1 MERHRLYTA
10 VLLTARN
17 DGTLLPP
24 QIITARTP
32 AGIIDKT
39 WEAIL
44 QKGSPKD
51 ITKGH
56 VRKEV
61 QFPNISDYGPLPF
74 SIDGKEGR
82 HFLYTAFSQTEER
95 DGVSVAFGYT
105 DTRRNADEEDPY
117 LSLSFHPDFV
127 AAGRSM
133 RNQARAFFG
142 PVKKPAI
149 DQATTSF
156 SASSGDLVASA
167 SCARASDQ

>member
-10 VLLTARN
+10 VILTVRS

-24 QIITARTP
+24 QILTARTP
-32 AGIIDKT
+32 AGIINRT
-39 WEAIL
+39 WAAVL
-44 QKGSPKD
+44 QMGAPLN
-51 ITKGH
+51 ITKDN

-74 SIDGKEGR
+74 SVSGKKER

-95 DGVSVAFGYT
+95 DGVTVAFAYT
-105 DTRRNADEEDPY
+105 DSQRNASGEDPC
-117 LSLSFHPDFV
+117 LGLSFHPGLD
-127 AAGRSM
+127 AAGRSL

-142 PVKKPAI
+142 PEKKPAI

-156 SASSGDLVASA
+156 SASSGELAASA
-167 SCARASDQ
+167 SCARTSDD

>member
-10 VLLTARN
+10 VLLTARS

-44 QKGSPKD
+44 QMGSPKD
-51 ITKGH
+51 ITKDH

-61 QFPNISDYGPLPF
+61 QFPNISEYGPLPF
-74 SIDGKEGR
+74 SVDGKGER

-105 DTRRNADEEDPY
+105 DSRRNADEEDPY

-142 PVKKPAI
+142 PGKTP
-149 DQATTSF
+149 SF
-156 SASSGDLVASA
+156 DDAASFYAASGDLVASA

>member
-32 AGIIDKT
+32 AGIIT
-39 WEAIL
+39 RMLNSAA
-44 QKGSPKD
+44 G
-51 ITKGH
+51 
-56 VRKEV
+56 V
-61 QFPNISDYGPLPF
+61 QFPNISEYGPLPF
-74 SIDGKEGR
+74 SVDGKEDR

-142 PVKKPAI
+142 PGKTPSFDEA
-149 DQATTSF
+149 ASF
-156 SASSGDLVASA
+156 SAASGDLVASA